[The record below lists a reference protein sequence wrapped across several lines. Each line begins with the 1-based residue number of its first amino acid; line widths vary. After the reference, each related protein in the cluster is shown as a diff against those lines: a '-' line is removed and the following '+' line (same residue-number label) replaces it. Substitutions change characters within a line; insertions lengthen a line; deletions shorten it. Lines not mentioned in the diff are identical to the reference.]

1 MSSGGF
7 NLSVFCP
14 HCRQYTSLTEV
25 LASVGDGFGKRSY
38 PARFVFDG
46 RSSWWMGVCNNCRK
60 PSVVLGDGRE
70 IYPNP
75 LPEPTSKEI
84 PESIRLDIDEAK
96 ICLYAKAYRA
106 AAVMA
111 RRAIQG
117 AAIMKG
123 ASKGGKLVS
132 QINELRESGV
142 ITEDLKN
149 WASAVRYVGN
159 DAAHPGDIAVD
170 KESAEDIVDLAIQFM
185 EVVFVAPAIAKKAL
199 DRRDKFKK

>member
-1 MSSGGF
+1 MGSGAF

-14 HCRQYTSLTEV
+14 HCRQHTSLSEV
-25 LASVGDGFGKRSY
+25 LASVGEGFGKRNY
-38 PARFVFDG
+38 PARLGFDG
-46 RSSWWMGVCNNCRK
+46 RSSWWMGVCNNCHK
-60 PSVVLGDGRE
+60 PSVVLGNGRE
-70 IYPNP
+70 IYPSP
-75 LPEPTSKEI
+75 LPGPTSKDI
-84 PESIRLDIDEAK
+84 PESIRSDIDEAK
-96 ICLYAKAYRA
+96 ICLYSKAYRA

-111 RRAIQG
+111 RRAMQN

-123 ASKGGKLVS
+123 AGKGGNLVF
-132 QINELRESGV
+132 QINELRERGV

-159 DAAHPGDIAVD
+159 DAAHPGDVAVD
-170 KESAEDIVDLAIQFM
+170 KESAEDVVNLAVQFM